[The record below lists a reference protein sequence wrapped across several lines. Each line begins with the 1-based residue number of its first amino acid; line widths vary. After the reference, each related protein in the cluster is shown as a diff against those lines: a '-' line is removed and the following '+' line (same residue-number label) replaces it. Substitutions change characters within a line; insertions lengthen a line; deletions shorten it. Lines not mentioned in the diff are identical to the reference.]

1 MPDGSVTDVELMD
14 RSSRSAGTEEK
25 IGQHMS
31 IARDSKSATVR
42 TTAVKKSQSAPLPD
56 LAEEQAYVDHA
67 YETHRQAALAT
78 QKVRATPSATPAD
91 HRAKSATL
99 SGEARLGPNDPASV
113 GWMEDATG
121 RRYYIGKTTIL
132 DEEKTP
138 LVVNWKTPIGG
149 KFLAAM
155 PGDSQGLRSKR
166 SFTTA
171 KNTIRSYSDS
181 HFRSSAAEA
190 VDEAP
195 VADQTDADGS
205 GFALDDAVLAAMEA
219 HRDSSMHDIV
229 ATIQADQYRILSH
242 DPDDILLIQGG
253 PGTGKTA
260 VALHRLSWLL
270 YNQAGALDADDVL
283 VVTPNST
290 LTAYIRN
297 VLPALGDEGIRQIA
311 VPELGQQFVRAPRHE
326 YSSVGVLKADA
337 RMVAVLHRGLQN
349 RIGLSGDQLTVRM
362 PATREVAVLP
372 AHAVNAAAK
381 RFSHLPYLA
390 GRAAL
395 AEKLRQELVDR
406 YPLPRRSTFEQTFDV
421 QSFNSQ
427 VDRVWPTLSP
437 QQFLRDFFA
446 SKRQLTAASDE
457 ILSEEDT
464 NLLYRASASS
474 ISEEG
479 WTDSDAFLLHEVQA
493 QLDPAKIR
501 RYGHIIVDEAQDLA
515 GMQLQAIKRS
525 SRKGAMTLAG
535 DVAQSTGANRRDSW
549 RSVTDLFTRRPPGQL
564 WSAEAVTRKTLRYV
578 YRVPREAQILANSL
592 QDEVAPDLDVPQS
605 MRDAEYVPTVTRSEH
620 GDVADAVLKTV
631 EPHVA
636 DGLMIGI
643 IAPLSLHAVVGPA
656 LSEADVSFVFAR
668 EGQLGDGVN
677 VVTPEAAKG
686 LEFDAV
692 VIVDPQQIYEGD
704 AGARLLYIALTRT
717 TSRLDLVMVD
727 DRMPAALRPHL
738 DIPESPRPVHV
749 PSADVPAL
757 AVSQP
762 ADDAFSTGASSNT
775 DDSAEHLV
783 VAGSG
788 TDAHNAT
795 STDPADALAAKDPS
809 LRGALSLTDQFVA
822 MTAELHLHAIQSQ
835 VHPDLVPRVV
845 ETMQEMLARRDDH

>member
-1 MPDGSVTDVELMD
+1 
-14 RSSRSAGTEEK
+14 
-25 IGQHMS
+25 MS
-31 IARDSKSATVR
+31 IARDSKNSSVR
-42 TTAVKKSQSAPLPD
+42 TTAVKKSPSGPLKD
-56 LAEEQAYVDHA
+56 LAAEQEYVDHA
-67 YETHRQAALAT
+67 YATHRQAALAT
-78 QKVRATPSATPAD
+78 QKARDTPSATPAD
-91 HRAKSATL
+91 HRAKTASL
-99 SGEARLGPNDPASV
+99 SGESRLGPHDPASV
-113 GWMEDATG
+113 GWMEDETG
-121 RRYYIGKTTIL
+121 RRHYIGKTTIL
-132 DEEKTP
+132 DQEKTP

-181 HFRSSAAEA
+181 HFRTSAHEGGG
-190 VDEAP
+190 EPP
-195 VADQTDADGS
+195 VEDQTDADGS
-205 GFALDDAVLAAMEA
+205 GFALDDAVLAAMDA

-270 YNQAGALDADDVL
+270 YNQAGAQDADDVL

-311 VPELGQQFVRAPRHE
+311 ISELGQRFVRKPRHE

-349 RIGLSGDQLTVRM
+349 RVGLSGDELTVRM

-372 AHAVNAAAK
+372 APAVNAAAK
-381 RFSHLPYLA
+381 RYSHMPYLA
-390 GRAAL
+390 GRTAL

-406 YPLPRRSTFEQTFDV
+406 YPLPRRSTFEQSFDA

-427 VDRVWPTLSP
+427 VDRVWPALSP
-437 QQFLRDFFA
+437 QQFLRDLFS
-446 SKRQLTAASDE
+446 SKRQLAAASE
-457 ILSEEDT
+457 GILSDEET
-464 NLLYRASASS
+464 NLLYRASAPS

-525 SRKGAMTLAG
+525 SRNGALTLAG

-549 RSVTDLFTRRPPGQL
+549 KSVMDLLTRRPPGQL

-578 YRVPREAQILANSL
+578 YRVPREAQVLANSL

-605 MRDAEYVPTVTRSEH
+605 MRDAGYVPRVTRAERS
-620 GDVADAVLKTV
+620 DVADAVLKTV

-643 IAPLSLHAVVGPA
+643 IAPLSLHAAIGPA
-656 LSEADVSFVFAR
+656 LTEADVSFVFAR
-668 EGQLGDGVN
+668 DGELGDGVN

-727 DRMPAALRPHL
+727 GRMPAALQPHL
-738 DIPESPRPVHV
+738 DIPAPAVPVHAPAVPVEAPNASRRVVSAMGPSPRRH
-749 PSADVPAL
+749 A
-757 AVSQP
+757 
-762 ADDAFSTGASSNT
+762 
-775 DDSAEHLV
+775 
-783 VAGSG
+783 
-788 TDAHNAT
+788 
-795 STDPADALAAKDPS
+795 
-809 LRGALSLTDQFVA
+809 SLTDEFVA
-822 MTAELHLHAIQSQ
+822 MTAELHLEAIESQ
-835 VHPDLVPRVV
+835 VHPELVPRVV
-845 ETMQEMLARRDDH
+845 ETMREMLMKRDGS